1 MRVHTSATRGL
12 IPLLGAF
19 ALVSCTGSVP
29 APNAVIAGGAQTVNT
44 GDFVQLD
51 GSGSSDAQNRAIA
64 FSWSF
69 AKRPLG
75 SQISLIDANSPRAS
89 FKADAPGE
97 FVVELTVSNS
107 LLVSAPARV
116 TVTVADCGA
125 HAPTVN
131 AAATPST
138 TKPTGVVQLTATAS
152 DADNACGLTQTL
164 TVRWTLDT
172 RPQGSTAL
180 PTSNTLATTSFTPDK
195 PGNYEFSVI
204 ATDSTGRSSQP
215 ATVIVT
221 ATTCSEDLPGVG
233 SISIS
238 SGGAK
243 VMGTAITLQANNVTD
258 TNCLSTGSPQ
268 LQWSLTV
275 PSGSRAALD
284 NVFGNTPTF
293 LPDMPGAY
301 VVSVTAR
308 NSEGKTSD
316 AVFLT
321 INVAACSAAP
331 PQRPTILG
339 IAATQADP
347 DGGPLLGT
355 SANPIPHV
363 GTTVTL
369 IPDGVVAAYCGAIP
383 TTPLTYTWT
392 VTQRPAGS
400 QAQLD
405 SSVASSPT
413 FTPDKV
419 GHYQFAAVAKDALGN
434 STASKTFDFDTS
446 DCGTN
451 PLAATISDAPG
462 LLPFDG
468 HTLTALPAG
477 VPDPLV
483 PAHKVFTLDD

>member
-51 GSGSSDAQNRAIA
+51 GSGSSDSQNRAIA

-97 FVVELTVSNS
+97 FVVELSVSNS

-180 PTSNTLATTSFTPDK
+180 PTSNTLATISFTPDK

-204 ATDSTGRSSQP
+204 ASDSTGRSSQP
-215 ATVIVT
+215 ANVIVT

-275 PSGSRAALD
+275 PAGSRAALD

-293 LPDMPGAY
+293 LPDVPGAY

-316 AVFLT
+316 AVFSTWSSL
-321 INVAACSAAP
+321 S
-331 PQRPTILG
+331 
-339 IAATQADP
+339 
-347 DGGPLLGT
+347 
-355 SANPIPHV
+355 V
-363 GTTVTL
+363 GTRIL
-369 IPDGVVAAYCGAIP
+369 
-383 TTPLTYTWT
+383 
-392 VTQRPAGS
+392 
-400 QAQLD
+400 
-405 SSVASSPT
+405 SVPSI
-413 FTPDKV
+413 
-419 GHYQFAAVAKDALGN
+419 ALGWEAPAVSCAMWPPL
-434 STASKTFDFDTS
+434 ST
-446 DCGTN
+446 CQN
-451 PLAATISDAPG
+451 ATP
-462 LLPFDG
+462 
-468 HTLTALPAG
+468 
-477 VPDPLV
+477 
-483 PAHKVFTLDD
+483 